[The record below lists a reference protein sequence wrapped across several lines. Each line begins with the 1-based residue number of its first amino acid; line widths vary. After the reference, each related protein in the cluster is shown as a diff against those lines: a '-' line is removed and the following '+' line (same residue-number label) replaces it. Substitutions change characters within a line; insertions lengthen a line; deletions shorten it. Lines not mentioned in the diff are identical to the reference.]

1 MGFKHVFYTWHNQS
15 KKPIQKKKILVSAIF
30 YELFR
35 LEGFAGNSYITMP
48 IYSLYCDHVI

>member
-35 LEGFAGNSYITMP
+35 LEGFAGNSYIPMP